1 MSDDCRNNHKNK
13 IEPKET
19 KVWETKGDP
28 DAYDIAKVLKEL
40 GEVSL
45 LKDLDIY
52 LDADFK

>member
-1 MSDDCRNNHKNK
+1 MSDNYRNNHKNK

-28 DAYDIAKVLKEL
+28 DTYDIAKVLKEL

-45 LKDLDIY
+45 L
-52 LDADFK
+52 